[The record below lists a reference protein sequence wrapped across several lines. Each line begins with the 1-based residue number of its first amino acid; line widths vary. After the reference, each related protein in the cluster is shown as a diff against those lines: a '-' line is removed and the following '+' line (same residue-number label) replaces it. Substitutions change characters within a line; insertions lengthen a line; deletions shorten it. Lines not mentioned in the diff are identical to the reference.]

1 MTNLQRVLI
10 LKLFSEGHSSKEINE
25 KFLVKIYQDLKDNS
39 VIINYITI
47 NKEKIIFGNQYA
59 QFLKKFFKEN
69 K

>member
-47 NKEKIIFGNQYA
+47 NKEKNNFWKSIRSISQKIF
-59 QFLKKFFKEN
+59 
-69 K
+69 